1 MEARKIQPKEEDRIP
16 IDCNSCVGDTWHRLL
31 FRQSIKIP
39 VIEEEE
45 IGPEEVAQNTI
56 GEVEER
62 WELLQCLGCDSFT
75 VRIGKE
81 DFDDGRMYLTYLP
94 DRLSWQ
100 RKARE
105 YRTIPD
111 LIKRIYVEVVTAFN
125 TGMPILCAGG
135 MRALLEGMCKDKG
148 IGKGMTSSGKV
159 KDNLEGKINGLVKIV
174 PENIVKNLHS
184 VRFFGNKALHELG
197 VPESDELDLALTVM
211 EDIMTVVYD
220 LDYQADLLNRR
231 AARYKKSR
239 RKATSSTKAQALTTK
254 KKGG

>member
-1 MEARKIQPKEEDRIP
+1 VIRARKIQPKEAERIA
-16 IDCNSCVGDTWHRLL
+16 IDCNSCSGDTWHRLL
-31 FRQSIKIP
+31 YKHSIKIP
-39 VIEEEE
+39 VIEEEV
-45 IGPEEVAQNTI
+45 IGPEEFAQTTI

-62 WELLQCLGCDSFT
+62 WELFQCLGCDSFT

-81 DFDDGRMYLTYLP
+81 DFDDGRMYLTFLP

-111 LIKRIYVEVVTAFN
+111 IINRIYVEVVNAFN
-125 TGMPILCAGG
+125 RGMPILCAGG
-135 MRALLEGMCKDKG
+135 LRALLEGICKDKG
-148 IGKGMTSSGKV
+148 IRKGMTSSGKV

-197 VPESDELDLALTVM
+197 VPERDELDLALTVM
-211 EDIMTVVYD
+211 EDIMNVVYD
-220 LDYQADLLNRR
+220 LNYQADLLNRK

-239 RKATSSTKAQALTTK
+239 RKATSRKKAQALIIK
-254 KKGG
+254 K